1 MRLLIDGYNV
11 MYTAGVPGRGF
22 GIGKLERGRLG
33 LLKFVAESLEPAELA
48 ETVVVFDGR
57 DAPPG
62 LPRQIEYCGMQ
73 VRFAP
78 RSLSADDVI
87 EELIQQESAPGRL
100 TVVSSDRR
108 IQQAARRRK
117 AKAIDSQSWYESL
130 CARRRCRAPKPLPE
144 SLKPAHPPLE
154 AEVARWLAEFGGEQ
168 IVEMLLREEKL
179 RHWGPNKP
187 AQTRPIGPEK
197 ASPRTTNATG
207 QAKPS
212 TRRRPSIRQKDV
224 NKPVD
229 LENPF
234 PPGYGEDVPDENS

>member
-1 MRLLIDGYNV
+1 
-11 MYTAGVPGRGF
+11 
-22 GIGKLERGRLG
+22 
-33 LLKFVAESLEPAELA
+33 
-48 ETVVVFDGR
+48 
-57 DAPPG
+57 
-62 LPRQIEYCGMQ
+62 
-73 VRFAP
+73 
-78 RSLSADDVI
+78 
-87 EELIQQESAPGRL
+87 
-100 TVVSSDRR
+100 
-108 IQQAARRRK
+108 
-117 AKAIDSQSWYESL
+117 
-130 CARRRCRAPKPLPE
+130 
-144 SLKPAHPPLE
+144 
-154 AEVARWLAEFGGEQ
+154 LAEFGGEQ